1 MQLVTVSKIS
11 QQWNL
16 MKERASEQATVSIP
30 DNDTEL
36 KHLRIQGTSARDG
49 NTTTTDD
56 GHSLFHLLSPA
67 VKSFVELYS
76 ERTNI

>member
-36 KHLRIQGTSARDG
+36 YK
-49 NTTTTDD
+49 
-56 GHSLFHLLSPA
+56 
-67 VKSFVELYS
+67 
-76 ERTNI
+76 

>member
-36 KHLRIQGTSARDG
+36 KHLRIQGTSARDCAIQQQLMMVI
-49 NTTTTDD
+49 
-56 GHSLFHLLSPA
+56 H
-67 VKSFVELYS
+67 YS
-76 ERTNI
+76 TF